1 MHTSGAQTRWL
12 PNVHLG
18 IRKPLQANSARGFTL
33 VELMVAMVI
42 MLILAVATV
51 KIEAVMFRT
60 NTEAI
65 HMIQLSQEMRAAIQ
79 LIARDIRRSGYND
92 DSLASFLTTQAIDS
106 GVTMG
111 DLDANDNAS
120 CLQVRYDDLVGNA
133 KNVVYR
139 LRVISAV
146 GRVSAHFAADATC
159 DTTVTDAGWVDIS
172 DPIITHVLGLEFVLN
187 DQLTDIAENL
197 NTGNTIQVGVEQ
209 ISITINARLRTNTAV
224 TRSITNE
231 VQLRNQY
238 LRV

>member
-1 MHTSGAQTRWL
+1 M
-12 PNVHLG
+12 HLG
-18 IRKPLQANSARGFTL
+18 TRKPLAANAARGFTL
-33 VELMVAMVI
+33 VELMVAMII
-42 MLILAVATV
+42 MLLLAVAIV
-51 KIEAVMFRT
+51 KIEANMFRT

-79 LIARDIRRSGYND
+79 LITRDIRRSGYND
-92 DSLASFLTTQAIDS
+92 DSLASFLSTQAIGS

-111 DLDANDNAS
+111 GLDANDTVS
-120 CLQVRYDDLVGNA
+120 CLQVRYDDLDGNA

-146 GRVSAHFAADATC
+146 GRVSAHFGADATC
-159 DTTVTDAGWVDIS
+159 DTTITDAGWIDLS
-172 DPIITHVLGLEFVLN
+172 DPLITHVLGLEFVL
-187 DQLTDIAENL
+187 DDHLTDIVENL
-197 NTGNTIQVGVEQ
+197 DTGNTIQVGVEQ
-209 ISITINARLRTNTAV
+209 INITINARLRANTAV

>member
-1 MHTSGAQTRWL
+1 MY
-12 PNVHLG
+12 LG
-18 IRKPLQANSARGFTL
+18 TCKPLPVTSARGFTL
-33 VELMVAMVI
+33 VELMVAMVV

-51 KIEAVMFRT
+51 KIEANMFRT

-65 HMIQLSQEMRAAIQ
+65 HMIQLSQEMRSAIQ

-92 DSLASFLTTQAIDS
+92 DSLASFLSTQAIGS

-111 DLDANDNAS
+111 ALDANNIAS
-120 CLQVRYDDLVGNA
+120 CLQVRYDDLDGNA
-133 KNVVYR
+133 KNVVYG

-146 GRVSAHFAADATC
+146 GRVSAHFGADASC
-159 DTTVTDAGWVDIS
+159 DTTVADAGWVDIT
-172 DPIITHVLGLEFVLN
+172 DPINTRVLGLEFSLDN
-187 DQLTDIAENL
+187 HLTDIAENL

>member
-1 MHTSGAQTRWL
+1 MH
-12 PNVHLG
+12 VG
-18 IRKPLQANSARGFTL
+18 IRKPLTANSSRGFTL
-33 VELMVAMVI
+33 IELMVATAI
-42 MLILAVATV
+42 MLLLAVATV
-51 KIEAVMFRT
+51 KIESNMFRT

-92 DSLASFLTTQAIDS
+92 DSLASFLSTQAIGS

-111 DLDANDNAS
+111 ALDADNTAS
-120 CLQVRYDDLVGNA
+120 CLQVRYDDLDGNA

-139 LRVISAV
+139 LRLISAV
-146 GRVSAHFAADATC
+146 GRVSAHFGADASC
-159 DTTVTDAGWVDIS
+159 DTAVTDAGWVDVS
-172 DPIITHVLGLEFVLN
+172 DPIITHVLGLEFVLDN
-187 DQLTDIAENL
+187 HLTDIAENL

>member
-1 MHTSGAQTRWL
+1 M
-12 PNVHLG
+12 HLG
-18 IRKPLQANSARGFTL
+18 IRKPVAANAARGFTL

-42 MLILAVATV
+42 MLLLAVATV
-51 KIEAVMFRT
+51 KIEANMFRT

-79 LIARDIRRSGYND
+79 LITRDIRRSGYND
-92 DSLASFLTTQAIDS
+92 DSLASFLSTQAIGS

-111 DLDANDNAS
+111 GPDANDTVS
-120 CLQVRYDDLVGNA
+120 CLQVRYDDLDGSA

-146 GRVSAHFAADATC
+146 GRVSAHFGAVATC
-159 DTTVTDAGWVDIS
+159 DTTITDAGWVDLS
-172 DPIITHVLGLEFVLN
+172 DPLITHVLGLEFVL
-187 DQLTDIAENL
+187 DGHLTDIAENL

-209 ISITINARLRTNTAV
+209 INITINARLRANTAV